1 MFTRLIEQLATAL
14 DLAKIPY
21 MIIGGQAV
29 LLYGEPRLTRDIDIT
44 LGVDVDR
51 VSDILSLVAQLSL
64 TPLADPETFTRQ
76 TMVLPCQD
84 PATGI
89 RIDFIFSHSPY
100 EQQAIRRAVA
110 VTIGQS
116 PVRFATAEDLIVHK
130 MLAHRPRDLED
141 IAAVILKQPQ
151 LDLAYIRHWLAQF
164 SQALAQPLDEQFEQL
179 LKELSQR

>member
-1 MFTRLIEQLATAL
+1 MFLQLLERLATAL

-29 LLYGEPRLTRDIDIT
+29 LLYGEPRLTRDIDVT
-44 LGVDVDR
+44 LGINVDR
-51 VSDILSLVAQLSL
+51 VSDLLTLAKQLAL
-64 TPLADPETFTRQ
+64 TPLADPEIFTRQ

-100 EQQAIRRAVA
+100 EQQAIRRAAV
-110 VTIGQS
+110 VTIGQV

-130 MLAHRPRDLED
+130 MIAHRPRDIEVVTNV
-141 IAAVILKQPQ
+141 ALKQPR
-151 LDLAYIRHWLAQF
+151 LDLAYIRHWLTQF
-164 SQALAQPLDEQFEQL
+164 SQALAQPLDEQFEKL
-179 LKELSQR
+179 LQDISQR